1 MFIVIGWFLFFTKIL
16 KCGSLVLSRC
26 RSLIIQFSDSFYT
39 VVNIYFH
46 FNYPR
51 LANCPQNRLW
61 VSSKINSIA
70 ILNSFNE
77 IILFGDLN

>member
-1 MFIVIGWFLFFTKIL
+1 MYILTGYFLFFTKIL
-16 KCGSLVLSRC
+16 KCGSLVISIC
-26 RSLIIQFSDSFYT
+26 RSLIIQVSDSFYT
-39 VVNIYFH
+39 VVNIYLH
-46 FNYPR
+46 FNYSR

-77 IILFGDLN
+77 IIIFGDLN

>member
-1 MFIVIGWFLFFTKIL
+1 MFILIGWFLFFTKIL
-16 KCGSLVLSRC
+16 KCDSLVISRC
-26 RSLIIQFSDSFYT
+26 LIIQFSDSFYT
-39 VVNIYFH
+39 VVNIYLH
-46 FNYPR
+46 FNYSR

-77 IILFGDLN
+77 IIIFGDLN

>member
-1 MFIVIGWFLFFTKIL
+1 MYIMFRFFFSKNVN
-16 KCGSLVLSRC
+16 CGSLVISRC

-39 VVNIYFH
+39 AVNIYLH

-77 IILFGDLN
+77 IIIFGDLN